1 MHNLFYQMGMQLA
14 LSAQK
19 VTLTD
24 AEALQVKS
32 LQKAW
37 RPGEAVETGERRQYQ
52 GLLYKCRQAHT
63 TQEDWTPDAY
73 PAGWEVIDE
82 VHAGTKEDPVPY
94 TPGMALEKN
103 KYYRENQV
111 LYVCIRDTEQA
122 VYQSLIDLAGIY
134 VEAV

>member
-37 RPGEAVETGERRQYQ
+37 RPGEAVETGPFIQMPPGAYNPGGLDAGCLSGGLGGYRRSTR
-52 GLLYKCRQAHT
+52 GDEGRPGSLYSRH
-63 TQEDWTPDAY
+63 
-73 PAGWEVIDE
+73 GF
-82 VHAGTKEDPVPY
+82 GKE
-94 TPGMALEKN
+94 
-103 KYYRENQV
+103 
-111 LYVCIRDTEQA
+111 
-122 VYQSLIDLAGIY
+122 
-134 VEAV
+134 